1 MTKIGKINL
10 FAISAIVI
18 GILSFA
24 LVFSNLTSSYSATKE
39 IVEDFSYELRDI
51 SDVIHSETTTVVK
64 EPKIEN
70 NKINFQVIFRGKGD
84 YFQFFF
90 DILNASSRSGI
101 VKDIKIFGLEN
112 EDMVKV
118 SIIGIKKDDIIEG
131 SRYIDNIKVIVE
143 CVDDNYDALGN
154 ITSILENI
162 SIDIEI
168 E

>member
-1 MTKIGKINL
+1 MTKIGKVNI

-24 LVFSNLTSSYSATKE
+24 LVFSNLTSSYSAKKE

-51 SDVIHSETTTVVK
+51 SDLIHSETTTINK

-70 NKINFQVIFRGKGD
+70 KKINFQVNFQGKGD

-90 DILNASSRSGI
+90 DILNAGTRNGV
-101 VKDIKIFGLEN
+101 VKDIKILGLEN
-112 EDMVKV
+112 EDKVRV
-118 SIIGIKKDDIIEG
+118 SIIGIEKGDIIEG

-143 CVDDNYDALGN
+143 CVDDNYDAEGN
-154 ITSILENI
+154 IISVLENI

-168 E
+168 D